1 MGRVIEL
8 RKFHRKKRLRN
19 VLRLVAVISMTIG
32 VGIFAYA
39 LINTEMHRPLDVPT
53 YIEAKL

>member
-1 MGRVIEL
+1 MGKVIEF

-19 VLRLVAVISMTIG
+19 VLSLAAVISMMIG

-39 LINTEMHRPLDVPT
+39 LINTEMNRPLDIPR
-53 YIEAKL
+53 YIEVKL

>member
-1 MGRVIEL
+1 MDKVIEF

-19 VLRLVAVISMTIG
+19 VLRLVAVICMTIG

-39 LINTEMHRPLDVPT
+39 VINTEMNRPLDIPP

>member
-1 MGRVIEL
+1 MDKVIEF

-19 VLRLVAVISMTIG
+19 VLRLVTVISMTIG

-39 LINTEMHRPLDVPT
+39 VINTEMNRPLDIPP

>member
-1 MGRVIEL
+1 MDKVIEF
-8 RKFHRKKRLRN
+8 RKFHRKKRIRN
-19 VLRLVAVISMTIG
+19 VLRLVTVICMMIG

-39 LINTEMHRPLDVPT
+39 VINTEMNRPLDIPP